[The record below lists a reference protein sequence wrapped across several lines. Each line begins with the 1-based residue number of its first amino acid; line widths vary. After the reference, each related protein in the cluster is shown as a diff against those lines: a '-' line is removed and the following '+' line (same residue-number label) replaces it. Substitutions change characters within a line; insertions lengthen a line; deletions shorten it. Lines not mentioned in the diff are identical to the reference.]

1 MMSVKGGGGAS
12 SSADLLVCFPPHLTL
27 MPKRIQSSSTRGGG
41 HHRRG
46 NSAGGGHYLKASP
59 VVLRREMTKKMS
71 LDTSEPTSPKVTC
84 AGQQRNKR
92 SSSSWTGSLGFL
104 ACLRNLRFDLRCFG
118 SFPQSSEINSD
129 DEDAIEEAE
138 EEEEEDVAASSN
150 DSRTVFS
157 KWSFMVL
164 QDEKEINRTTSNE
177 GDVDSAVPGV
187 IPPSNA
193 LLLMRCRS
201 APLAKTFRQQNQQE
215 EVKINEEKKEEEE
228 EEKIRKKNLKVLME
242 EEKKGEMDRSVVM
255 RYETGEDDCYKI
267 MSTEIA
273 KETWVV
279 AGGHSTTTNALSRSR
294 SWK

>member
-1 MMSVKGGGGAS
+1 
-12 SSADLLVCFPPHLTL
+12 
-27 MPKRIQSSSTRGGG
+27 
-41 HHRRG
+41 
-46 NSAGGGHYLKASP
+46 
-59 VVLRREMTKKMS
+59 MS

-84 AGQQRNKR
+84 AGQVKVRRRKGGNCKSWQSVMEEIERIRKQRNKR

-138 EEEEEDVAASSN
+138 EDDDEEEEVAASSN

-177 GDVDSAVPGV
+177 GDVDSAVPDDV

-201 APLAKTFRQQNQQE
+201 APLNQQE
-215 EVKINEEKKEEEE
+215 EVKINEEKEEEEE

-279 AGGHSTTTNALSRSR
+279 AGGHSTTNALSRSR